1 MHYVS
6 SIHMY
11 IQQVRQVIGVQVH
24 NDLKTKNILLSD
36 GFDVAKIGA
45 HKDLPLPA
53 LAASK

>member
-1 MHYVS
+1 MNS
-6 SIHMY
+6 D
-11 IQQVRQVIGVQVH
+11 QGKTLNAQVH

-45 HKDLPLPA
+45 HKNLHNAA